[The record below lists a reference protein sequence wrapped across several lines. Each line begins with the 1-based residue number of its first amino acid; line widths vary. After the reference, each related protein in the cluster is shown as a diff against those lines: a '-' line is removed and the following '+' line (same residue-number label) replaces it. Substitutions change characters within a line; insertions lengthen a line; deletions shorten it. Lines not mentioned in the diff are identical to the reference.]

1 MPGQCPGQDSRNL
14 SVSFHLCPQCGKE
27 VEMFSDEMRVK
38 CPQCK
43 TSVEKKTVPTCIQW
57 CKQAKQ
63 CLGPDRWQKV
73 MEALDTNDSQTTDG
87 T

>member
-14 SVSFHLCPQCGKE
+14 SVSLHLCPKCGKE

-43 TSVEKKTVPTCIQW
+43 SSVEKETYHPVSSGVNRPNNVW
-57 CKQAKQ
+57 
-63 CLGPDRWQKV
+63 
-73 MEALDTNDSQTTDG
+73 ALIG
-87 T
+87 GKR